1 MILLQHSRI
10 LTYQKPVLSCITMTE
25 DHRFCFNS
33 QCFQRFIYFYFIH
46 IGVLCVC
53 MLVPHMCVIPE
64 EAIGRH

>member
-1 MILLQHSRI
+1 MVWEFARWYIFLKLI
-10 LTYQKPVLSCITMTE
+10 FL
-25 DHRFCFNS
+25 
-33 QCFQRFIYFYFIH
+33 YFYFIH